1 MAPRMP
7 PVILPF
13 VQPSSSA
20 ALDDTLYARV
30 LTWSDA
36 QLLDQ
41 QAVTFL
47 LPGNDQAHPVDMQ
60 VYEVAQKPSAAPHIL
75 QFSIVFRGPLAPQ
88 MSQRTYRMRHAEC
101 GDWAVFITPIAQ
113 SVGHIDY
120 EACFS
125 YRA

>member
-1 MAPRMP
+1 MAPRVP
-7 PVILPF
+7 PVMLPF

-47 LPGNDQAHPVDMQ
+47 LPDM
-60 VYEVAQKPSAAPHIL
+60 AQEKL
-75 QFSIVFRGPLAPQ
+75 W
-88 MSQRTYRMRHAEC
+88 C
-101 GDWAVFITPIAQ
+101 
-113 SVGHIDY
+113 
-120 EACFS
+120 
-125 YRA
+125 

>member
-1 MAPRMP
+1 MP
-7 PVILPF
+7 SVMLPF
-13 VQPSSSA
+13 AQPSSSA
-20 ALDDTLYARV
+20 ALDDTLYARA

-47 LPGNDQAHPVDMQ
+47 LPGNEQAHPVDMQ
-60 VYEVAQKPSAAPHIL
+60 VAEVAQKPSAAPHML
-75 QFSIVFRGPLAPQ
+75 QFSIVFRGPRAPQ
-88 MSQRTYRMRHAEC
+88 LAQRTYRMRHAEW

-125 YRA
+125 YGA